1 MRRSRK
7 RPYKRRLPHPT
18 NAPRHYGA
26 SRMKLKRSSHKQ
38 LLVCIRTTIGLRC
51 KQLFVSYA
59 NNYSFV
65 PQTTIEADTNNY
77 CFTPPPR
84 EAWFTRLHLS
94 KESPRKQAVLF
105 PQPNDLIADIWLG
118 LSSYLSSAPVSAKAS
133 HTRARSSATRG
144 STYAPY
150 IKKLSKYPHGNA
162 PSYR

>member
-1 MRRSRK
+1 MR
-7 RPYKRRLPHPT
+7 LVII
-18 NAPRHYGA
+18 GV
-26 SRMKLKRSSHKQ
+26 RMKLNRSIHKQ
-38 LLVCIRTTIGLRC
+38 LLVCTRTTIGLRC

-65 PQTTIEADTNNY
+65 PQTTIEPDANDY
-77 CFTPPPR
+77 CSTSAPH
-84 EAWFTRLHLS
+84 EAWFIRLHWS

-105 PQPNDLIADIWLG
+105 PQPNDLIADIRLG
-118 LSSYLSSAPVSAKAS
+118 LSTYLSSVPLNTKTS

-144 STYAPY
+144 SIYAPY

>member
-7 RPYKRRLPHPT
+7 HPYKRRLPHPT

-26 SRMKLKRSSHKQ
+26 SRMKLNRSIHKQ
-38 LLVCIRTTIGLRC
+38 LLVCTRTTIGLRC

-77 CFTPPPR
+77 CFTSPPR
-84 EAWFTRLHLS
+84 EVWFIRLHLS
-94 KESPRKQAVLF
+94 KESPAKQAVLF
-105 PQPNDLIADIWLG
+105 PQPNDLIADIRLE
-118 LSSYLSSAPVSAKAS
+118 LSSYLSSVPLNTKTS
-133 HTRARSSATRG
+133 HTRARSSAMRG
-144 STYAPY
+144 SIYAPY
-150 IKKLSKYPHGNA
+150 IKKLSKYLHENA